1 MVCQQKVQP
10 YLCES
15 DDPFDWFAIS
25 FPATDTSFAVNY
37 KVNMVGEYAD
47 IEDNFD
53 NENDNEYRE

>member
-1 MVCQQKVQP
+1 MIHLLGLPFPSQQH
-10 YLCES
+10 
-15 DDPFDWFAIS
+15 
-25 FPATDTSFAVNY
+25 DTSFAVNY